1 MDSALHRPETAWQ
14 NLLLQLQ
21 RERPQAEFHAWLR
34 AAHLLSFQ
42 DGVLTFELDD
52 PYARAWLAS
61 RLSGILARELSGRL
75 NRTVAVRF
83 APPSSSGIVLP
94 LEGEKPSSPVQ
105 AWTSI
110 QARLVESL
118 EPEAAALAAS
128 LRFLAYYD
136 GQLILSLPELS
147 TRERAAKTLAG
158 RITTLLEDHLPG
170 QKLAVQFVVAPD
182 QESRLDPVPPPGTI
196 PEPAPRDKRK
206 ARSPQEAE
214 ILLKPIRTSL
224 RDIITRPKSVVVV
237 SAYLLRWLPYLGVDL
252 GWFVLAMRQAFFRAH
267 GAKVSRDNCGQTFTV
282 SRRGIARW
290 SSLGDKK
297 VWRCL
302 KQLEKKDQAGN
313 YLAWFM
319 QAARQGPGRPK
330 LYTFR
335 ADMPLT
341 PGDVEALASWLSEH
355 GIQNDPLAAL
365 KAALEAQPHE
375 ILPYPP
381 PPPAE
386 HHARLAP
393 DPRTVQEVVL
403 EASGL
408 ARTASAY
415 LPLKQLA
422 DELQLH
428 LQSPSDN
435 LLITHYFLLEWLGKL
450 GRVAGWIVTILRDRG
465 FIDHTQGIRRDHVRL
480 TDGYTELAQLLGAS
494 ERQIESWLPPLE
506 AMIRRT
512 SEPDEVTEPSAWDKR
527 QAKRGLVSHFLD
539 KEGQVDWSGN
549 GNTTYDFK
557 VKLEDPLTPRHRQI
571 YTKLES
577 LLHESLISADQAPLE
592 QIAMELERA
601 LVREGHSFSKDRYA
615 NHTGSPSSDA
625 RTTQP
630 EQDMPRE
637 PHNSRYANH
646 TGTAPDDA
654 RITHLKALLI
664 KYLNPKALEEIKQ
677 LLQQHLETWQPVE
690 AGRQEGGG
698 ENDDLIWDWDK
709 LLGYTGAGE
718 EIRKEIDRSP
728 QLQLQFLGQVLY
740 GYQHRADGV
749 GNGIQAPFKFAASRR
764 YDCPPPEYMTLAA
777 LAPNKML
784 ALIQDELREGASRTL
799 PDSAY
804 RVVQALREN
813 DFALVLRD
821 AVCRGSGGGWP

>member
-1 MDSALHRPETAWQ
+1 M
-14 NLLLQLQ
+14 
-21 RERPQAEFHAWLR
+21 
-34 AAHLLSFQ
+34 
-42 DGVLTFELDD
+42 
-52 PYARAWLAS
+52 
-61 RLSGILARELSGRL
+61 
-75 NRTVAVRF
+75 
-83 APPSSSGIVLP
+83 P

-118 EPEAAALAAS
+118 EPEAADLAAS

-158 RITTLLEDHLPG
+158 RITALLEDRLPG
-170 QKLAVQFVVAPD
+170 QKLVVQFVVAPD
-182 QESRLDPVPPPGTI
+182 QESRADPVPPPATI
-196 PEPAPRDKRK
+196 PELAPRDKRK

-393 DPRTVQEVVL
+393 EPRTVQEVVL

-435 LLITHYFLLEWLGKL
+435 LLITHYFMLEWLGKL

-465 FIDHTQGIRRDHVRL
+465 FIDHTRGIRRDRVRL

-494 ERQIESWLPPLE
+494 ERQIE
-506 AMIRRT
+506 AGCRRWK
-512 SEPDEVTEPSAWDKR
+512 P
-527 QAKRGLVSHFLD
+527 
-539 KEGQVDWSGN
+539 
-549 GNTTYDFK
+549 
-557 VKLEDPLTPRHRQI
+557 
-571 YTKLES
+571 
-577 LLHESLISADQAPLE
+577 
-592 QIAMELERA
+592 
-601 LVREGHSFSKDRYA
+601 
-615 NHTGSPSSDA
+615 
-625 RTTQP
+625 
-630 EQDMPRE
+630 
-637 PHNSRYANH
+637 
-646 TGTAPDDA
+646 
-654 RITHLKALLI
+654 
-664 KYLNPKALEEIKQ
+664 
-677 LLQQHLETWQPVE
+677 
-690 AGRQEGGG
+690 
-698 ENDDLIWDWDK
+698 
-709 LLGYTGAGE
+709 
-718 EIRKEIDRSP
+718 
-728 QLQLQFLGQVLY
+728 
-740 GYQHRADGV
+740 
-749 GNGIQAPFKFAASRR
+749 
-764 YDCPPPEYMTLAA
+764 
-777 LAPNKML
+777 
-784 ALIQDELREGASRTL
+784 
-799 PDSAY
+799 
-804 RVVQALREN
+804 
-813 DFALVLRD
+813 
-821 AVCRGSGGGWP
+821 